1 MRAPHRPPPSRPD
14 MTAEREAEL
23 VERLADC
30 GLAAEAADLAPGA
43 STAAAKVRP
52 KIHPPQAL
60 QCAAATREPIR
71 QGQRRALGRGGRAW
85 PRGGR
90 KRRAQP

>member
-1 MRAPHRPPPSRPD
+1 

-43 STAAAKVRP
+43 STAAAKVRST
-52 KIHPPQAL
+52 AS
-60 QCAAATREPIR
+60 AAV
-71 QGQRRALGRGGRAW
+71 RRCDA
-85 PRGGR
+85 
-90 KRRAQP
+90 

>member
-1 MRAPHRPPPSRPD
+1 

-52 KIHPPQAL
+52 RSPIQPPAS
-60 QCAAATREPIR
+60 AAV
-71 QGQRRALGRGGRAW
+71 RRCDA
-85 PRGGR
+85 
-90 KRRAQP
+90 